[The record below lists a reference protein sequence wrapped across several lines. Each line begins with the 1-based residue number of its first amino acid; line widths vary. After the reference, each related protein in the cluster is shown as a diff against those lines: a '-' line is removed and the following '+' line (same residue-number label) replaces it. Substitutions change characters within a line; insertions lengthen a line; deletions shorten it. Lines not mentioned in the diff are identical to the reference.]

1 MSSPRRALS
10 ALVLCLSAACALG
23 AAEAPAPPRLVLVGG
38 GAKPAEALA
47 RFVQWAGG
55 AKARLL
61 VIPWASSEAQ
71 ESYDSLRDDLAA
83 YGPAAIEASPFAPLT
98 EASRADMLEKLARA
112 TGVFF
117 GGGDQGRIMDV
128 LKDEALL
135 QAMRARHR
143 AGVVF
148 GGTSAGTA
156 VMSARMITG
165 EGDFTVLDGDR
176 VEVRP
181 GLALLPAAVIVDQH
195 FIKRQRENRLFG
207 LVLKHPGERGVGIDE
222 GAALLVEGD
231 AAEVVGGSVML
242 VDARPEPGTLLVT
255 LVPPGRRI
263 DLLPRLP

>member
-1 MSSPRRALS
+1 MSMPRRLRFAL
-10 ALVLCLSAACALG
+10 ALCLSAAWGLL
-23 AAEAPAPPRLVLVGG
+23 AAAPPAPSRLVLVGG
-38 GAKPAEALA
+38 GTKPAEAMA

-55 AKARLL
+55 AKARIL
-61 VIPWASSEAQ
+61 VIPWASAEPQ
-71 ESYDSLRDDLAA
+71 ESCDALQADLAPL
-83 YGPAAIEASPFAPLT
+83 GPAAVDPAPFAPLT
-98 EASRADMLEKLARA
+98 EASRADLLEKLARA

-128 LKDEALL
+128 LKDDAVL
-135 QAMRARHR
+135 QALRARHR

-165 EGDFTVLDGDR
+165 EGDFTVVDGDR

-181 GLALLPAAVIVDQH
+181 GLALLPDEVIVDQH

-222 GAALLVEGD
+222 GAALLVEGEE
-231 AAEVVGGSVML
+231 AEVVGGSVML
-242 VDARPEPGTLLVT
+242 VDARPEPGALLVT

-263 DLLPRLP
+263 PLRPRRP

>member
-1 MSSPRRALS
+1 MSTRRRAVS
-10 ALVLCLSAACALG
+10 ALVLCLSAACGLL
-23 AAEAPAPPRLVLVGG
+23 AAEAPAPTRLVLVGG

-55 AKARLL
+55 PKARLL
-61 VIPWASSEAQ
+61 VIPWASAEAQ
-71 ESYDSLRDDLAA
+71 ASYDALRADFAA
-83 YGPAAIEASPFAPLT
+83 YGPAAIEPSPFAPLT
-98 EASRADMLEKLARA
+98 EASRTELLEKLARA

-165 EGDFTVLDGDR
+165 EGNFTVLDGDR

-207 LVLKHPGERGVGIDE
+207 LVLKHRERGVGIDE

-231 AAEVVGGSVML
+231 QAEVVGGSVML

-263 DLLPRLP
+263 DLLPHGP